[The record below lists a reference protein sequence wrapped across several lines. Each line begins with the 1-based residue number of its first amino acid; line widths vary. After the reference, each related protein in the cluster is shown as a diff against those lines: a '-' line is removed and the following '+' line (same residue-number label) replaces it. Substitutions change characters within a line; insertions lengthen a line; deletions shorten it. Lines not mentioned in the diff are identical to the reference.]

1 MINGFYQVLRQVF
14 VRGIPALERKMRETP
29 QQREDQRLKREEEDR
44 VRRKNRKWGCLFYL
58 LCVLVVIL
66 VLRSCGYN

>member
-14 VRGIPALERKMRETP
+14 VRGIPALVRKMQETP

-44 VRRKNRKWGCLFYL
+44 IRKKNRKWGCLFFL
-58 LCVLVVIL
+58 FCVLVVIL
-66 VLRSCGYN
+66 VTRSGWYN